1 MEKLKRKSHY
11 KKLREAGYNSVEAN
25 RYKDRETRVIIK
37 LVAIKEESK
46 SQFNTKLKEVL

>member
-11 KKLREAGYNSVEAN
+11 KKLRDAGYTSYEAN
-25 RYKDRETRVIIK
+25 QYKDRETKVIVK

-46 SQFNTKLKEVL
+46 SQFNNKLKEVL